1 MDKNKKTRSAGLAAL
16 LSALLPGLGQFYNG
30 DFNKAYYLWVS
41 YLLLH
46 GFGLA
51 AAVLIPP
58 VEMVMDFVILL
69 PLLYILLWVY
79 AIIQAAI
86 SARKK
91 LDYQSPAW
99 QTSGIYLILFISIQG
114 IISPVLAQ
122 YTRTHYLESFKIP
135 SGSMEPTLYRGDMLF
150 ADKRYNCTGCEAP
163 IKRGDPAIFI
173 YPNDRTTFFIKRVIG
188 LPNDHIRIQGKQVL
202 VNGKPL
208 TKQSS
213 KNKQGDLF
221 VLESS
226 KTHTWKTVWKNN
238 KRKLKNIDLVVPTG
252 HIFVL
257 GDNRAASNDS
267 RNFGTVPMS
276 DVVGK
281 AKMIWLSLDYE
292 AQHINWER
300 LGQIIQ

>member
-30 DFNKAYYLWVS
+30 DFNKAYYLWIS

-51 AAVLIPP
+51 AAVLFPP
-58 VEMVMDFVILL
+58 IEMVMDFVIIL
-69 PLLYILLWVY
+69 PFLYVFLWLY
-79 AIIQAAI
+79 AVIQAWS

-91 LDYQSPAW
+91 KHYQSPAW
-99 QTSGIYLILFISIQG
+99 QTSGIYLILFISIQV
-114 IISPVLAQ
+114 IISPILAQ
-122 YTRTHYLESFKIP
+122 YIRTHYIESFKIP

-150 ADKRYNCTGCEAP
+150 ADKRYNCTGCGTA

-173 YPNDRTTFFIKRVIG
+173 FPNDRTTFFIKRVIG
-188 LPNDHIRIQGKQVL
+188 LPNDRIQIQGKNVT

-208 TKQSS
+208 ASHRY

-221 VLESS
+221 VLEKSQD
-226 KTHTWKTVWKNN
+226 HTWKTIWKNN
-238 KRKLKNIDLVVPTG
+238 KRKLKNIDLIVPTG

-281 AKMIWLSLDYE
+281 AKMIWLSLDYD
-292 AQHINWER
+292 AKHINWER
-300 LGQIIQ
+300 LGKIIQ